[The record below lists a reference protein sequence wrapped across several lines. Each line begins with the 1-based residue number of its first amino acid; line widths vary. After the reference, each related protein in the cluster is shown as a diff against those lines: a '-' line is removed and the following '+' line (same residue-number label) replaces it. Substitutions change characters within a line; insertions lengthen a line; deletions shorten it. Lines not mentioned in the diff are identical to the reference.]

1 MAFEIY
7 RHEEDWTSSYNVR
20 LKKQDHET
28 GAPLESAVFSL
39 YERFDDKDEIHT
51 DRDGAAY
58 IYAGGAPY
66 QSYHRDNPVLWD
78 DFQFV
83 SAMVTDTNGEA
94 EKTIEHGYH
103 YDKTFCDGHPAPV
116 FVPVPE
122 EEEDEEGEVIN
133 EDEIEAAQAE
143 NIRLANSWL
152 LCEEECERKA
162 GGDFEGVH
170 FHWIME
176 EVDAGEIEGIASD
189 GGSEGETPDAGPT
202 TGADGETSYAK
213 SGCQE
218 DCGQTY
224 EKFISMKYSYTWK
237 EFKARDGYILH
248 DEHADDLPIEII
260 TTDASEH
267 GANAAFGGGYSR
279 DVALGTKSVRRS
291 QGIGE
296 ALENRNEESAGKTG
310 FFGRIGL
317 DAQSAPGGTIW
328 KNLTNLPGED
338 AVFPESLKMRVLPQ
352 RIVLFTALDAALLRE
367 ATPSEEEATASE
379 MKVSISDHLVN
390 RVQKGF
396 VFIDE
401 ADDDLEEA
409 EKAERESIRRYTATG
424 SDLLTTEAD
433 FYTSWHSPSLL
444 YRNPQ
449 LSQRTETLAGAAA
462 ESLFF
467 PAYEAALV
475 SASVGS
481 AIEPGSAGNFSHCN
495 GADGEKDA
503 WRIYDHRTEGEVHIN
518 KKDLDLKKGE
528 NESYNALGD
537 AQGDA
542 TLEGAVYGLF
552 AAEDLLHPDG
562 KTGVVYRANHLVAV
576 ATTDKNG
583 DASFLAC
590 TEAPGRTYD
599 YSKGTIAD
607 AADGWRKKA
616 PGNLYT
622 QDAAIDDYTAD
633 KAWERI
639 YYNNTSKNGNAWI
652 GRPLLM
658 GEYYVKE
665 LSRSE
670 GFELSVG
677 NKLHAV
683 TNLGQD
689 LEAAVLEPG
698 EGYAHISMQMYGEEQ
713 AGDGGADTNEIF
725 FSAESKNTKDG
736 VYEIVVSGLPEGVSF
751 YRKDEGKGTVSQTFC
766 AVVFKGCSFG
776 RG

>member
-1 MAFEIY
+1 M
-7 RHEEDWTSSYNVR
+7 
-20 LKKQDHET
+20 
-28 GAPLESAVFSL
+28 
-39 YERFDDKDEIHT
+39 
-51 DRDGAAY
+51 
-58 IYAGGAPY
+58 
-66 QSYHRDNPVLWD
+66 
-78 DFQFV
+78 
-83 SAMVTDTNGEA
+83 
-94 EKTIEHGYH
+94 
-103 YDKTFCDGHPAPV
+103 
-116 FVPVPE
+116 
-122 EEEDEEGEVIN
+122 
-133 EDEIEAAQAE
+133 
-143 NIRLANSWL
+143 
-152 LCEEECERKA
+152 
-162 GGDFEGVH
+162 
-170 FHWIME
+170 
-176 EVDAGEIEGIASD
+176 
-189 GGSEGETPDAGPT
+189 
-202 TGADGETSYAK
+202 
-213 SGCQE
+213 
-218 DCGQTY
+218 
-224 EKFISMKYSYTWK
+224 
-237 EFKARDGYILH
+237 
-248 DEHADDLPIEII
+248 
-260 TTDASEH
+260 
-267 GANAAFGGGYSR
+267 
-279 DVALGTKSVRRS
+279 
-291 QGIGE
+291 
-296 ALENRNEESAGKTG
+296 
-310 FFGRIGL
+310 
-317 DAQSAPGGTIW
+317 
-328 KNLTNLPGED
+328 
-338 AVFPESLKMRVLPQ
+338 
-352 RIVLFTALDAALLRE
+352 
-367 ATPSEEEATASE
+367 
-379 MKVSISDHLVN
+379 
-390 RVQKGF
+390 
-396 VFIDE
+396 
-401 ADDDLEEA
+401 
-409 EKAERESIRRYTATG
+409 
-424 SDLLTTEAD
+424 
-433 FYTSWHSPSLL
+433 
-444 YRNPQ
+444 
-449 LSQRTETLAGAAA
+449 
-462 ESLFF
+462 
-467 PAYEAALV
+467 
-475 SASVGS
+475 
-481 AIEPGSAGNFSHCN
+481 IEPGSAGNFSHCN
-495 GADGEKDA
+495 GADGGKDA

-518 KKDLDLKKGE
+518 KKDLDLKRGE

-725 FSAESKNTKDG
+725 FSAESKDTKEG

-751 YRKDEGKGTVSQTFC
+751 YRKDEGKGTVSVEAGTGEYEKVYTGELAVAENDYQYPKYNADGTPMNKKVPIEYAAGWMRQVRVQELVPETVEAVLLQAETGMTEEENADKLAKIFDVDDFCYLKGKAERVLRRHAKITPRTPGAGGNAYSSIYIGVFDRGLREGERDVYGVSGVTPGEKAEKTVYGSPVQTIAVPKTKDGISMTVGDVITSILDFYHTHPYISYGGLDAVQESSDSFEFTVYAGILGIPENFMVLGSDPEKDSLIFHRAEWLPENMEMCPRYVYIPYSNNRGRDAFGTYTDYRETTAGNQVMASALLQTDAVIEGDGTIVPKENEVNVYYKTGEIPYDADGQPIQVVVYREKTETQQREVTETKWVHQAAARHADGPLPGGAPDDHGRDHRGRDVRKLARLLLLAAVALGLHALLAHARHRGGRRAVRREPDPHC
-766 AVVFKGCSFG
+766 AHHSRHDGLHSLFG
-776 RG
+776 QEA

>member
-1 MAFEIY
+1 M
-7 RHEEDWTSSYNVR
+7 T
-20 LKKQDHET
+20 Q
-28 GAPLESAVFSL
+28 
-39 YERFDDKDEIHT
+39 
-51 DRDGAAY
+51 
-58 IYAGGAPY
+58 
-66 QSYHRDNPVLWD
+66 
-78 DFQFV
+78 
-83 SAMVTDTNGEA
+83 
-94 EKTIEHGYH
+94 EK
-103 YDKTFCDGHPAPV
+103 
-116 FVPVPE
+116 
-122 EEEDEEGEVIN
+122 
-133 EDEIEAAQAE
+133 
-143 NIRLANSWL
+143 
-152 LCEEECERKA
+152 
-162 GGDFEGVH
+162 
-170 FHWIME
+170 
-176 EVDAGEIEGIASD
+176 
-189 GGSEGETPDAGPT
+189 
-202 TGADGETSYAK
+202 
-213 SGCQE
+213 
-218 DCGQTY
+218 
-224 EKFISMKYSYTWK
+224 
-237 EFKARDGYILH
+237 
-248 DEHADDLPIEII
+248 
-260 TTDASEH
+260 
-267 GANAAFGGGYSR
+267 
-279 DVALGTKSVRRS
+279 
-291 QGIGE
+291 
-296 ALENRNEESAGKTG
+296 
-310 FFGRIGL
+310 
-317 DAQSAPGGTIW
+317 
-328 KNLTNLPGED
+328 
-338 AVFPESLKMRVLPQ
+338 
-352 RIVLFTALDAALLRE
+352 
-367 ATPSEEEATASE
+367 EEATASE

-424 SDLLTTEAD
+424 SDLLITGAD

-444 YRNPQ
+444 YQNPQ

-462 ESLFF
+462 ESLFL
-467 PAYEAALV
+467 PAYESALV

-518 KKDLDLKKGE
+518 KKDLDLKQGE

-599 YSKGTIAD
+599 YSKGSIAD

-622 QDAAIDDYTAD
+622 QDAAIDDYTVD

-639 YYNNTSKNGNAWI
+639 YYNNTSKNVNAWI

-698 EGYAHISMQMYGEEQ
+698 EG
-713 AGDGGADTNEIF
+713 
-725 FSAESKNTKDG
+725 
-736 VYEIVVSGLPEGVSF
+736 
-751 YRKDEGKGTVSQTFC
+751 
-766 AVVFKGCSFG
+766 
-776 RG
+776 